1 MAIARSQMYRQ
12 LYGIGSLVDREKYGI
27 GSKIKKGLQ
36 SVAKAIIP
44 KELDPVLKIAA
55 PFLGPVYG
63 PIAAVAGSARSGK
76 ISPFTLAAA
85 ALPYMIRHKCWDIVA
100 LLSFLIVAGLPKV
113 FS

>member
-44 KELDPVLKIAA
+44 KELDPV
-55 PFLGPVYG
+55 
-63 PIAAVAGSARSGK
+63 
-76 ISPFTLAAA
+76 
-85 ALPYMIRHKCWDIVA
+85 
-100 LLSFLIVAGLPKV
+100 
-113 FS
+113 